1 MPAHFHIEGRGFR
14 AIVEIE
20 TMVVRAGDVR
30 RAREA
35 LAWAGENVEL
45 FAGWMATS
53 QSENVRVDADT
64 PNIRGVR
71 ADKDC
76 CIVIT
81 WKGGAESVVDVS
93 RHLAQYAIFAPLRSD
108 GDLFRK
114 VEVGEWGWS
123 VHWSDDMEISSDTL
137 WRLALEQGAAWL
149 RAWRAD
155 HRITQAEAAK
165 ALGVSPRMWRYYE
178 AGSHLLPKT
187 VRLAGIGLDAQE
199 QAA

>member
-1 MPAHFHIEGRGFR
+1 M
-14 AIVEIE
+14 
-20 TMVVRAGDVR
+20 
-30 RAREA
+30 
-35 LAWAGENVEL
+35 
-45 FAGWMATS
+45 
-53 QSENVRVDADT
+53 DADT
-64 PNIRGVR
+64 PNIGGVR
-71 ADKDC
+71 ADKDRC
-76 CIVIT
+76 LVIT

-93 RHLAQYAIFAPLRSD
+93 QRLAEYAIFAPLSSD
-108 GDLFRK
+108 DDLFRK

-123 VHWSDDMEISSDTL
+123 VHWSDDMEISSDAL

-149 RAWRAD
+149 RAWRAA